1 MAELTSLYEFFTKES
16 AYETKEGTF
25 LISNI
30 KARKQNE
37 TKKNFVLTITDG
49 TYYVK
54 AFLKDEAADNFRSSN
69 DLKKGC
75 CIKAKEVNAVIIAE
89 RKKFSMAIGQ
99 YDIIDYNTEVNS
111 DLILLE
117 DKYDEL
123 RKQSDIPIYDM
134 VDEKEHSASA
144 ESPKPQAHKAEPEP
158 LRRKTPVDRS
168 LIAIELLSTYQN
180 NWAIKARV
188 SFKSDVKT
196 WSNQRGSGSL
206 FNVHF
211 LDETGEIRGTAFNDA
226 CTKFSEMLQEGKV
239 YRVSKARLRQA
250 NQKFSTLK
258 HSYEIQ
264 LDMDTVIEE
273 CTGDDQDQSVPQVK
287 YDLVKLDTLKNQE
300 VVPNNQ
306 PGGEVDVLGVITKVD
321 DAFQITSK
329 AGKTYDRRNVTI
341 VDDSKIAINVG
352 LWNKPALDFSLP
364 VGTVIVCKG
373 CKLNDFRGKSLSMT
387 PGGRIVESPDLKAAF
402 KLKGWYNEEGKHATF
417 ENISESAESSQKAN
431 NDIDVST
438 RVPLNK
444 LVNEEIGMNDTAE
457 YVNFKGYVGRIKDQ
471 SFYYDACATPDCLKK
486 VVDIGS
492 GYQCEKC
499 EKTHENCLKR
509 YTLNMQLIDAYD
521 SIWVSCFNEV
531 GETLLGHNADELADD
546 PELTKKLFDNK
557 NMEPYNFRIKA
568 VKREYN
574 GIERANYTLVGIS
587 QIEYGKEVDH
597 LSELLSQI

>member
-1 MAELTSLYEFFTKES
+1 MVQLTSLFEFFTKES
-16 AYETKEGTF
+16 AYETKEGVF

-54 AFLKDEAADNFRSSN
+54 AFLKDEAADNFRSTN

-75 CIKAKEVNAVIIAE
+75 CIKATEVNAVIIAE

-99 YDIIDYNTEVNS
+99 YEIIDYNTNINN

-117 DKYDEL
+117 DNYDEL
-123 RKQSDIPIYDM
+123 RKQSDIPVYDM
-134 VDEKEHSASA
+134 VDEKENTVSS
-144 ESPKPQAHKAEPEP
+144 ESPNQYEQKAEKAPMK
-158 LRRKTPVDRS
+158 RKAPIDRS

-188 SFKSDVKT
+188 SFKSDVKV

-211 LDETGEIRGTAFNDA
+211 LDETGEIRATAFNDA

-239 YRVSKARLRQA
+239 YRVSKARLKQA
-250 NQKFSTLK
+250 NQKFSSLK

-273 CTGDDQDQSVPQVK
+273 CTGEDQEEGVPQVK
-287 YDLVKLDTLKNQE
+287 YDLVKLEALKDQE
-300 VVPNNQ
+300 AVPNNQ
-306 PGGEVDVLGVITKVD
+306 PGGEIDVLGVIIKVD
-321 DAFQITSK
+321 DPFQITSK
-329 AGKTYDRRNVTI
+329 AGKTYDRRNITIGDVTK
-341 VDDSKIAINVG
+341 VAIEVG

-364 VGTVIVCKG
+364 VGTVVVCKG
-373 CKLNDFRGKSLSMT
+373 VKLNEFRGKNLSMT
-387 PGGRIVESPDLKAAF
+387 PGGRIVQSPDLKAAF
-402 KLKGWYNEEGKHATF
+402 KLKGWYNEEGKKTSF
-417 ENISESAESSQKAN
+417 ENLSQAGETSQSSN
-431 NDIDVST
+431 NNIEVSS

-444 LVNEEIGMNDTAE
+444 IINEEIGMKDTPE

-471 SFYYDACATPDCLKK
+471 GFYYDACATPDCLKK
-486 VVDIGS
+486 VVDVGN

-499 EKTHENCLKR
+499 EKTHENCLRR
-509 YTLNMQLIDAYD
+509 YTLNIQLIDSYD
-521 SIWVSCFNEV
+521 SIWVSCFNDV
-531 GETLLGHNADELADD
+531 GETLLGHTADELADN

-568 VKREYN
+568 TKNEYN
-574 GIERANYTLVGIS
+574 GIERANYTLVGFS
-587 QIEYGKEVDH
+587 EIEYNKEVDH